1 MRIQPQGPPKKGCKS
16 EGWVGWK
23 KPPFAAVPLLD
34 VSVCLAS
41 LATLGGVGGGER
53 AHPDFEIRRVP
64 CKSIYFSS
72 PDRFDFT

>member
-16 EGWVGWK
+16 EGRVGWK

-41 LATLGGVGGGER
+41 LATLGGVGGGR
-53 AHPDFEIRRVP
+53 AHPDFEIRRVS

-72 PDRFDFT
+72 PDRFDFA

>member
-1 MRIQPQGPPKKGCKS
+1 MRGGWGGKS
-16 EGWVGWK
+16 
-23 KPPFAAVPLLD
+23 PFAAVPLLD

-41 LATLGGVGGGER
+41 LATLGGAGGR

-72 PDRFDFT
+72 PDRFDFA